1 METIDITLG
10 IEDFE
15 WYFWLSVI
23 TVLLISLSV
32 VVIFCRNISLSR
44 KQVMKVSLVSFPLIL
59 ALSMISSFLTF
70 QDVIFNNH
78 IKNNYDVYFR
88 EQVSKSHLPDI
99 TINPLTSIAWT
110 NNSNFG
116 LVTFKYLGGQHHIAS
131 YSYDGLI
138 SLTRKITSSFSYA
151 ASPFSSENNMTKD
164 E

>member
-70 QDVIFNNH
+70 QDVI
-78 IKNNYDVYFR
+78 
-88 EQVSKSHLPDI
+88 
-99 TINPLTSIAWT
+99 
-110 NNSNFG
+110 SN
-116 LVTFKYLGGQHHIAS
+116 K
-131 YSYDGLI
+131 
-138 SLTRKITSSFSYA
+138 
-151 ASPFSSENNMTKD
+151 
-164 E
+164 

>member
-78 IKNNYDVYFR
+78 IK
-88 EQVSKSHLPDI
+88 I
-99 TINPLTSIAWT
+99 TM
-110 NNSNFG
+110 
-116 LVTFKYLGGQHHIAS
+116 TFI
-131 YSYDGLI
+131 
-138 SLTRKITSSFSYA
+138 F
-151 ASPFSSENNMTKD
+151 ENK
-164 E
+164 

>member
-78 IKNNYDVYFR
+78 TK
-88 EQVSKSHLPDI
+88 VSHP
-99 TINPLTSIAWT
+99 
-110 NNSNFG
+110 
-116 LVTFKYLGGQHHIAS
+116 Q
-131 YSYDGLI
+131 
-138 SLTRKITSSFSYA
+138 
-151 ASPFSSENNMTKD
+151 
-164 E
+164 

>member
-88 EQVSKSHLPDI
+88 EQMSKSHLP
-99 TINPLTSIAWT
+99 
-110 NNSNFG
+110 
-116 LVTFKYLGGQHHIAS
+116 
-131 YSYDGLI
+131 
-138 SLTRKITSSFSYA
+138 
-151 ASPFSSENNMTKD
+151 
-164 E
+164 